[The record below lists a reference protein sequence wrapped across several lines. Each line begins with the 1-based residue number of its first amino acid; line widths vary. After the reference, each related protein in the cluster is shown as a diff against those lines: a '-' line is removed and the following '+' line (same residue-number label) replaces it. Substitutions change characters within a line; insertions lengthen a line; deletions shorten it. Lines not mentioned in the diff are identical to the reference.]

1 MNEKE
6 AINILTQAVLI
17 GQKHGIYSL
26 RDSSLIFQALSILNP
41 DYDESNNDNAPVTQ
55 AEEPEKK

>member
-6 AINILTQAVLI
+6 AINVLTQAVLI

-26 RDSSLIFQALSILNP
+26 RDSSLIFQALNILNP
-41 DYDESNNDNAPVTQ
+41 DFEKDTTENTPVENEQ
-55 AEEPEKK
+55 

>member
-1 MNEKE
+1 MNENE

-26 RDSSLIFQALSILNP
+26 RDSSLIFQALNILNP
-41 DYDESNNDNAPVTQ
+41 DFEKNNSENVPVTPD
-55 AEEPEKK
+55 EEPEKK